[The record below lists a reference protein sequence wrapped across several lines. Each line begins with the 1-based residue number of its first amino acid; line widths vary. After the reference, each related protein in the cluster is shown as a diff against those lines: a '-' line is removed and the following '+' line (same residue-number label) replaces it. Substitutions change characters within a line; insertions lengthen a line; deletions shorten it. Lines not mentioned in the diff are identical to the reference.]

1 MTTDRVRILTTEEQE
16 MKRELDK
23 VDWSCFF
30 TSGHGNVEIS
40 VQNYK
45 PKIMHRKDTTKLD

>member
-1 MTTDRVRILTTEEQE
+1 MTTDRVKILTTEEQE